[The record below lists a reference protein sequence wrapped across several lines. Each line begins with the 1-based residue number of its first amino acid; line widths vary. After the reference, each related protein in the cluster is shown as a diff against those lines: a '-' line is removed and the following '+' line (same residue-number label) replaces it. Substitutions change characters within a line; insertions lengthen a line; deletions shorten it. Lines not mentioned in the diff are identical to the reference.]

1 MAGRAADPDLG
12 RLYHDARE
20 RLVVLLSQLD
30 EAALATRVPGCP
42 GWLVRDVVA
51 HLCAVNQDVLAG
63 RQTRINT
70 DAETAAQVAR
80 FRNHGVARILAE
92 WQDVAP
98 QFEQFVRARKAWPAV
113 IDIAS
118 HEQDIRAA
126 VGRPG
131 ARDTEIIWHSSD
143 WLLTRLR
150 TPVALMVAVEDAQ
163 YRAGPPEGTPLRL
176 ATRGYPVDLASLAAR
191 SYPTHDQSGC
201 MTMQRRL
208 EMNVRS
214 CRDEVR
220 QTSSICSGSASR
232 SSGPTSGQGSLALAA
247 LAHRRLRPAAIAERD

>member
-1 MAGRAADPDLG
+1 MAGQAVDPDLG
-12 RLYHDARE
+12 RLYHGTRE
-20 RLVVLLSQLD
+20 RLVVLLSELD
-30 EAALATRVPGCP
+30 EAALATWVPTCP
-42 GWLVRDVVA
+42 AWLVRDVVA

-70 DAETAAQVAR
+70 DAETAVQVAR
-80 FRNHGVARILAE
+80 FRDHGVARILAE

-131 ARDTEIIWHSSD
+131 ARDAEVIWHSSD

-150 TPVALMVAVEDAQ
+150 TPIALMVAVEDAE
-163 YRAGPPEGTPLRL
+163 YRAGPPDGTPLRL
-176 ATRGYPVDLASLAAR
+176 ATSRFEAFRWRMGRR
-191 SYPTHDQSGC
+191 SRAQ
-201 MTMQRRL
+201 
-208 EMNVRS
+208 
-214 CRDEVR
+214 
-220 QTSSICSGSASR
+220 
-232 SSGPTSGQGSLALAA
+232 LAA
-247 LAHRRLRPAAIAERD
+247 LDWSGDPTPVLDHLTFFGPSAADIIE

>member
-12 RLYHDARE
+12 RLYHDTRE

-30 EAALATRVPGCP
+30 EAALATRVPACP

-80 FRNHGVARILAE
+80 FRNHGVARILAA

-98 QFEQFVRARKAWPAV
+98 QFEQFVRARKAWTAV

-131 ARDTEIIWHSSD
+131 ARDTEVIWHSSD

-150 TPVALMVAVEDAQ
+150 PPVALIVAVEDAQ
-163 YRAGPPEGTPLRL
+163 YRAGPPDGTPLRL
-176 ATRGYPVDLASLAAR
+176 ATSRFEAFRWRMGRR
-191 SYPTHDQSGC
+191 SRAQ
-201 MTMQRRL
+201 
-208 EMNVRS
+208 
-214 CRDEVR
+214 
-220 QTSSICSGSASR
+220 
-232 SSGPTSGQGSLALAA
+232 LAA
-247 LAHRRLRPAAIAERD
+247 LDWSGDPSPVLDHLTFFGPSAADIIE